1 MVTGELSCLGPVLG
15 MEDKTLCVAV
25 YCGAQE
31 PKNDIFNQ
39 KAKGKRCIQHPSVL
53 VNKSL
58 HFYFIFAE
66 LGGYLASKEIH
77 VTFGG
82 SKFGTMGKIAE
93 GVLEKGGKLTG
104 IIPKFF
110 TGI

>member
-1 MVTGELSCLGPVLG
+1 MLL
-15 MEDKTLCVAV
+15 
-25 YCGAQE
+25 
-31 PKNDIFNQ
+31 I
-39 KAKGKRCIQHPSVL
+39 I
-53 VNKSL
+53 
-58 HFYFIFAE
+58 FIFAE

-110 TGI
+110 TGSQGTKIMHVL